1 MAYLRGDSY
10 VDGNLVV
17 GGKIQVKGLETSG
30 GDLPYFISPDESI
43 SDKHLIM
50 FGDSVGGLQYVPI
63 VSLEVKDYDVDA
75 TSTQLTDNHINKNYV
90 LFESSPDKIRAVD
103 GTLYLHKDSKYGDY
117 WSYEE

>member
-30 GDLPYFISPDESI
+30 GDLPYFISSDESI

-50 FGDSVGGLQYVPI
+50 FGDGAGGLQYVPI
-63 VSLEVKDYDVDA
+63 VSLEVKDYDVEAASAYIISDH
-75 TSTQLTDNHINKNYV
+75 TDKNYV
-90 LFESSPDKIRAVD
+90 LFESKPDKIRAVD
-103 GTLYLHKDSKYGDY
+103 GTLYLHKDSKNGDY
-117 WSYEE
+117 WSYGE